1 MGDHVGKDRTYDI
14 GLAVDD
20 HDVLTPHEVRE
31 VRIGDLVGLIAVR
44 WQAIALQRDGHC

>member
-1 MGDHVGKDRTYDI
+1 MLRSSILMGDHVGKDRTYDI

-31 VRIGDLVGLIAVR
+31 VRIGDLVDKVVR
-44 WQAIALQRDGHC
+44 RRK